1 MQTVPKSKKSLVNRS
16 KLIQQLFIGAI
27 VVACLL
33 YAFIAPNV
41 SPIIKTIA
49 SIAVGLVVTL
59 IVAHYLLQL
68 IAHRGS
74 AVAAVANE
82 FVYLFLGIPI
92 GVIAAG
98 YLPVSIIILVL
109 KPESN
114 WITIPI
120 FVIVGVLQLLSIV
133 YLIRRYIKDK
143 GQNNLIEYFR
153 YSFDRERRKRDYK
166 RTKERTEE
174 IDGFY
179 SRFESVSDRIAK
191 KREEQATDTQGFDV
205 KQHLEDLRKR
215 HVSGVLCWNCSKDNV
230 KDALF
235 CSSCRAPL
243 KRQKDE

>member
-16 KLIQQLFIGAI
+16 KLMQQLFIGA
-27 VVACLL
+27 VVAACLL
-33 YAFIAPNV
+33 YAFLAPNV

-49 SIAVGLVVTL
+49 SIAVGLVVTI
-59 IVAHYLLQL
+59 IVAHYLLAL

-82 FVYLFLGIPI
+82 FVYMFLGIPI

-120 FVIVGVLQLLSIV
+120 FILVGVLQLLSII
-133 YLIRRYIKDK
+133 YLIRRYIQDK
-143 GQNNLIEYFR
+143 GQKNLIEYFR
-153 YSFDRERRKRDYK
+153 YSFDRRRRNRDHK
-166 RTKERTEE
+166 RTKERTAE
-174 IDGFY
+174 IDSFY

-191 KREEQATDTQGFDV
+191 KREEQAADPQKFDV
-205 KQHLEDLRKR
+205 KQLLTDLRKK
-215 HVSGVLCWNCSKDNV
+215 HVLGVLCWNCSQDND
-230 KDALF
+230 KDAQF
-235 CSSCRAPL
+235 CSGCRAPL
-243 KRQKDE
+243 KRQKDD

>member
-16 KLIQQLFIGAI
+16 KLIQQLFIGAV

-41 SPIIKTIA
+41 SSIIKTLA
-49 SIAVGLVVTL
+49 SIAVGLVVT
-59 IVAHYLLQL
+59 IVVAHYLLAL

-109 KPESN
+109 KPESK
-114 WITIPI
+114 WITITVFI
-120 FVIVGVLQLLSIV
+120 IVGVLQLLSIT
-133 YLIRRYIKDK
+133 YLIRNYIKDK

-153 YSFDRERRKRDYK
+153 YSFDRKRRERDHK
-166 RTKERTEE
+166 RTKARTEE
-174 IDGFY
+174 IDSFY
-179 SRFESVSDRIAK
+179 SRFESVSNRIAK
-191 KREEQATDTQGFDV
+191 KREEQAIDTQGFDV
-205 KQHLEDLRKR
+205 KKHLKDLRKK
-215 HVSGVLCWNCSKDNV
+215 HVSGVLCWNCSKDNH

-235 CSSCRAPL
+235 CSGCNAPL